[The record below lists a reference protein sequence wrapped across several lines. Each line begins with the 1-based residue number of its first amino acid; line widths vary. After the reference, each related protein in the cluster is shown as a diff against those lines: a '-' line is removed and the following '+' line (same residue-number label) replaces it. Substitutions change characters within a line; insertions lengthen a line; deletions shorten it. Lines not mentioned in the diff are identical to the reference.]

1 MKKSLIFIMSI
12 MIAGVFTSC
21 NLDYF
26 PDDELN
32 ADLLLSDEAGAEY
45 IMDGCY
51 ATLKDEVEFIGYASG
66 NAYVRH
72 YTQLA
77 EFPGDNICLAGKTT
91 DPLYDAMAY
100 MMTDG
105 LKNVGTMWW
114 LAYKVIYMANTVIE
128 SAKEGENAKKD
139 QLIGEAYYM
148 RALMHL
154 HMVTLFSKQYSF
166 GADNVGVPLRVS
178 TASDVTTRAT
188 VGECYNQIVKDLIK
202 ASELMTPSSAR
213 GNKGY
218 ANHDAA
224 LGLLTRVYL
233 YMGKNDEVIKVVD
246 ELLNGADPAS
256 KLDNISTYFA
266 NAKTSPETLF
276 CIAHEITDDKAQSS
290 AGSMYNADGGGW
302 GEIYPSNPLLY
313 LYERYPQDKRYA
325 DLIAPQYND
334 LQSGYFITFPDPA
347 TPDNASGR
355 QNLKYPATPVGAGDV
370 TFQGATAIAPEKF
383 TFSAEG
389 NTYEVKKKTVNG
401 EYFEYYVEYG
411 GETLQARVTKPMFDR
426 YNYYRYYV
434 KKFGY
439 QDGSPT
445 LSSPVMQRWG
455 EVILNAAEAYAQ
467 LGNDAKALDYVNV
480 IRTRAGI
487 PAEGLFAAGNMHGY
501 ASVLDVVLDERR
513 LELAFEGHR
522 PIDVYRHKQDMDRRY
537 PGAQP
542 WAVVSCNEPH
552 IQYPIP
558 FTEWSVSGIA
568 QNPGY

>member
-1 MKKSLIFIMSI
+1 MFKKIAIFAAVLLMSV
-12 MIAGVFTSC
+12 GFTSC

-51 ATLKDEVEFIGYASG
+51 ATLKDEVEFLGYASG
-66 NAYVRH
+66 NTYVRH

-77 EFPGDNICLAGKTT
+77 EFPGDNISLAGKTT

-114 LAYKVIYMANTVIE
+114 LAYKVIYMSNTVIE
-128 SAKEGENAKKD
+128 SAKEGESSKKD

-154 HMVTLFSKQYSF
+154 HMVTMFAKQYTF
-166 GADNVGVPLRVS
+166 GRDNAGVPLRIT
-178 TASDVTTRAT
+178 TASDVTTRAS
-188 VGECYNQIVKDLIK
+188 VGEVYDQIVKDLKK
-202 ASELMTPSSAR
+202 AGELMTPTSAR

-218 ANHDAA
+218 PSHDAA
-224 LGLLTRVYL
+224 IALLTRVHL
-233 YMGKNDEVIKVVD
+233 YMEDYDAVLADYAEV
-246 ELLNGADPAS
+246 LNGAAPTS
-256 KLDNISTYFA
+256 KLDPNIGTYFA
-266 NAKTSPETLF
+266 NAKTSVETLF
-276 CIAHEITDDKAQSS
+276 CIAHEVTDDKAQSS
-290 AGSMYNADGGGW
+290 AGSMYNGDGGGW

-313 LYERYPQDKRYA
+313 LYERYPEDKRYA

-334 LQSGYFITFPDPA
+334 LQSGYFILIPDPA

-355 QNLKYPATPVGAGDV
+355 QNLKYPAVPVGEV
-370 TFQGATAIAPEKF
+370 TFQGATAVAEKF
-383 TFSAEG
+383 TFNAEG
-389 NTYEVKKKTVNG
+389 KSYEVKKKVVNG
-401 EYFEYYVEYG
+401 EYFEYYVEFG
-411 GETLQARVTKPMFDR
+411 GETLQVRVTKPMFDR

-434 KKFGY
+434 KKLGY

-445 LSSPVMQRWG
+445 LCSPVMQRWG
-455 EVILNAAEAYAQ
+455 EVILNAAEAYAKKGQ
-467 LGNDAKALDYVNV
+467 DDEALKLVNI

-487 PAEGLFAAGNMHGY
+487 PAEGLFAADKMHGY
-501 ASVLDVVLDERR
+501 TSVLDVVLDERR

-522 PIDVYRHKQDMDRRY
+522 PIDVYRNKQQMDRRY

-542 WAVVSCNEPH
+542 WGVVNYDYDH
-552 IQYPIP
+552 ILYPIP
-558 FTEWSVSGIA
+558 YSEWSVSGIA